1 MVINMNTIDGYLRPG
16 KESETLL
23 INQLSLL
30 RAENKQEVFK
40 FGFGQSP
47 FPVPQKITDSLSTAA
62 HRKEYMSVQGH
73 LPLRQ
78 AIATF
83 HNHMEN
89 KNWNADNIIVGSGS
103 KIIIFSIMAAF
114 DHAEI
119 ILPAPS
125 WVSYEPQ
132 AKLLGHKVD
141 WIATTFEDK
150 WRLTPAALDDYCN
163 RRDNPEVPL
172 ILVLN
177 YPNNPTGQSFNSSEL
192 KALVLVMK
200 KHKVIVIADEI
211 YSLLTYKGSQSSV
224 VDYYPE
230 GCIVTSGLSK
240 WCGAGGWRLGF
251 SYIPP
256 ELGENLFQGIIGVAS
271 ETYSCAASPIQVA
284 ATTAYEEQQLA
295 DVFIK
300 KQTQL
305 LSQVN
310 DYCTHALSKAGINVH
325 PCTGG
330 FYIFPDFSPFQ
341 TQLKSKGIT
350 TSTQLTVSIMDEIG
364 VALLPGSAFGM
375 PDESLT
381 VRLAFVDFDGS
392 QILDDSHVQA
402 EFETVKK
409 GIDNLCVWLDN
420 L

>member
-1 MVINMNTIDGYLRPG
+1 MKTIDGYLRSG

-23 INQLSLL
+23 INQLSIL
-30 RAENKQEVFK
+30 RAENNQEVFK

-47 FPVPQKITDSLSTAA
+47 FPVPEKVTESLAAAA

-83 HNHMEN
+83 HNHKEN
-89 KNWNADNIIVGSGS
+89 KNWSADNIIVGSGS
-103 KIIIFSIMAAF
+103 KILIFSIMAAF
-114 DHAEI
+114 DHAEV

-150 WRLTPAALDDYCN
+150 WRLTPAALDEYCN
-163 RRDNPEVPL
+163 KRKKPDMPL

-177 YPNNPTGQSFNSSEL
+177 YPNNPTGQSFDSSEL
-192 KALVLVMK
+192 KALALVME
-200 KHKVIVIADEI
+200 KHNIIVIADEI
-211 YSLLTYKGSQSSV
+211 YSLLTYKGSQSSIAE
-224 VDYYPE
+224 YYPQ

-240 WCGAGGWRLGF
+240 WCGAGGWRLG
-251 SYIPP
+251 YCYVPP
-256 ELGENLFQGIIGVAS
+256 ELGENLFKSIIGVAS
-271 ETYSCAASPIQVA
+271 ETYSCAAAPIQVA
-284 ATTAYEEQQLA
+284 ATTAYEEQELA
-295 DVFIK
+295 TEFIK
-300 KQTQL
+300 KQTLL

-310 DYCTHALSKAGINVH
+310 DYCTHALTEAGINMH
-325 PCTGG
+325 SCTGG

-341 TQLKSKGIT
+341 TKLLARGIS
-350 TSTQLTVSIMDEIG
+350 TSNQLTTTLMNETG

-375 PDESLT
+375 ADESLT

-392 QILDDSHVQA
+392 QILNDSHKKA
-402 EFETVKK
+402 DFETVKK
-409 GIDNLCVWLDN
+409 GINKMCDWLGNL
-420 L
+420 